1 MKLTDVLYVRKVVPF
16 MPCDSW
22 FRRNQLMKFAFLFKG
37 RAARCPKL
45 GTTRVIKALQYVKD
59 VRRVRREDMKSLWM
73 ERLEIASEQCGLP
86 SAKALCEGLAQ
97 SNVALNK
104 NMLQILSIYEP
115 RTFSALVDL
124 SKQYHL
130 EKGVPVPNMSPPQKV
145 VTRGLLTSPI
155 VPGNRNLYE

>member
-1 MKLTDVLYVRKVVPF
+1 M
-16 MPCDSW
+16 
-22 FRRNQLMKFAFLFKG
+22 
-37 RAARCPKL
+37 
-45 GTTRVIKALQYVKD
+45 KD
-59 VRRVRREDMKSLWM
+59 VREVRRKEMKSLWM

-86 SAKALCEGLAQ
+86 SARALCEGLAQ
-97 SNVALNK
+97 SNIALNK

-130 EKGVPVPNMSPPQKV
+130 EKGVSVPNMSSPQRV
-145 VTRGLLTSPI
+145 ITQGLLTLPV

>member
-1 MKLTDVLYVRKVVPF
+1 MKLTDPLCIRKIVPF
-16 MPCDSW
+16 MPCDRW
-22 FRRNQLMKFAFLFKG
+22 FRKDNLMKFAFFFKG
-37 RAARCPKL
+37 RMARCHKL
-45 GTTRVIKALQYVKD
+45 GTNRVIKAFQYMKD
-59 VRRVRREDMKSLWM
+59 AREVRRKEMKCLWM

-97 SNVALNK
+97 SNIALNK
-104 NMLQILSIYEP
+104 NILQILSIYEP

-130 EKGVPVPNMSPPQKV
+130 EKGVSVPNMSSPQTV
-145 VTRGLLTSPI
+145 ITRGLLTSPV

>member
-1 MKLTDVLYVRKVVPF
+1 MRLTDTLHIRKVVPF
-16 MPCDSW
+16 MPCDGW
-22 FRRNQLMKFAFLFKG
+22 FKRNNLMKFAFFFKG
-37 RAARCPKL
+37 RTASCPKL
-45 GTTRVIKALQYVKD
+45 GVNRVVRAFQYMKD
-59 VRRVRREDMKSLWM
+59 LREVRRKEIKSLWM

-86 SAKALCEGLAQ
+86 SAKALCEGLSQ
-97 SNVALNK
+97 SNIALNK

-130 EKGVPVPNMSPPQKV
+130 ERSVLISNMSPPQKI
-145 VTRGLLTSPI
+145 VTRGLLTSPV